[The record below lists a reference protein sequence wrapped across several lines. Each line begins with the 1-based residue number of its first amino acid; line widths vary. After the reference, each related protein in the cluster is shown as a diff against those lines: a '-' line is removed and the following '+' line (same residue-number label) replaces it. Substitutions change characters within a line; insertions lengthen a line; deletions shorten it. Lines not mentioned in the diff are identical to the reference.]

1 MPSKEPRPRP
11 VTPTRRIVKLN
22 GMRLDLS
29 DDEARELGSAL
40 EAQLHTLRFEL
51 SAADAREYKHELR
64 ARLER
69 LERVAARLASEAEQ
83 VPAPL

>member
-1 MPSKEPRPRP
+1 M
-11 VTPTRRIVKLN
+11 N
-22 GMRLDLS
+22 DMQLDLS
-29 DDEARELGSAL
+29 DDESRELDSAL

-51 SAADAREYKHELR
+51 SAADSREYKHELR

-69 LERVAARLASEAEQ
+69 LERIAARLASEAEQ